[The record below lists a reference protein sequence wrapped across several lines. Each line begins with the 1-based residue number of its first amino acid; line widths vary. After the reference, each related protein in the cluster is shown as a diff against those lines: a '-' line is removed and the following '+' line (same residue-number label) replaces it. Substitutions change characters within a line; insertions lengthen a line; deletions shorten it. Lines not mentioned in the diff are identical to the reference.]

1 MYHSVEGIVL
11 RLVRHNDKHSI
22 VRLYTPTL
30 GVVGCV
36 TPAGDTKEARRRRAL
51 MTPLAAVRCVI
62 SVTPGHDLHQLRDL
76 QPLDMSAASILTSPV
91 KGALAQFLAELLDSV
106 LREQQPDQ
114 LLYDFVVQT
123 ARELSAIE
131 GGVANY
137 HLLTMVRLG
146 HFQGIEP
153 DWGSYRR
160 GYWLD
165 ESDGIFRPTPPVH
178 EHFANPR
185 ESRVLWLLRSLP
197 ASKLRRLHLT
207 GRDRNYIID
216 RILAY
221 YRLHEINTGPL
232 RSLEVLR
239 QLF

>member
-1 MYHSVEGIVL
+1 MYHSIEAIVL

-22 VRLYTPTL
+22 VRLYTPAL
-30 GVVGCV
+30 GVIGCV
-36 TPAGDTKEARRRRAL
+36 TPAGDSREARRRRAL
-51 MTPLAAVRCVI
+51 MTPLATLRCVV
-62 SVTPGHDLHQLRDL
+62 SMTQGSDLHHLRDV

-91 KGALAQFLAELLDSV
+91 KGALAQFLAELFDAT
-106 LREQQPDQ
+106 LREQQPDA
-114 LLYDFVVQT
+114 LLYDFVAHT
-123 ARELSAIE
+123 ARELSAIG

-137 HLLTMVRLG
+137 HLLVLLRLG

-165 ESDGIFRPTPPVH
+165 ESDGTFRPVPPMH
-178 EHFANPR
+178 EHFADPR
-185 ESRVLWLLRSLP
+185 ESRVLYLLHSLP
-197 ASKLRRLHLT
+197 ADKLSRLRLSA
-207 GRDRNYIID
+207 RDRNYIID

-221 YRLHEINTGPL
+221 YRLHEVNTGPL
-232 RSLEVLR
+232 HSLEVLR